1 MPRGARLDLA
11 GIEQLWIRGD
21 QGIPRPVARS
31 LMEGRVT
38 YREFDDMAKRAFLT
52 EALIEA
58 RYPNGVAVAREAQLD
73 GDDDLD
79 E

>member
-1 MPRGARLDLA
+1 
-11 GIEQLWIRGD
+11 
-21 QGIPRPVARS
+21 
-31 LMEGRVT
+31 MEGGVT
-38 YREFDDMAKRAFLT
+38 YREFDDMARRAFLT

-58 RYPNGVAVAREAQLD
+58 RYPNGVAVAGEVQLD